1 MERNGWQKTWV
12 RIVTTAMTVAVMAL
26 IFVFSTED
34 AERSD
39 ETSGSVSRTIIQ
51 ITCPDYDMMAPK
63 DQRVYFDSIQHLVR
77 KSAHFSEYTALG
89 FMIRLCLES
98 WFGHRMKKYRILA
111 LIGFAAGTV
120 YACTDEAHQLAIDGR
135 SGQFTDVLV
144 DGSGV
149 LAGVVLG
156 TLLIRSLNRKLPGS
170 PDGTKAQ
177 E

>member
-1 MERNGWQKTWV
+1 MKTGWQTPWV
-12 RIVTTAMTVAVMAL
+12 RAVTTLLTVVVMVMIFCFSMETADDSDKRSGVISEVFIRIFFPGYEQMESARQQAV
-26 IFVFSTED
+26 
-34 AERSD
+34 
-39 ETSGSVSRTIIQ
+39 
-51 ITCPDYDMMAPK
+51 YDN
-63 DQRVYFDSIQHLVR
+63 VQHIVR
-77 KSAHFSEYTALG
+77 KLAHFTEYLMLG

-149 LAGVVLG
+149 LAGVILG

>member
-1 MERNGWQKTWV
+1 MKTGWQTPWV
-12 RIVTTAMTVAVMAL
+12 RAVTTLLTVVVMVMIFCFSMETADDSDKRSGVISEVFIRIFFPGYEQMDPARQQAV
-26 IFVFSTED
+26 
-34 AERSD
+34 
-39 ETSGSVSRTIIQ
+39 
-51 ITCPDYDMMAPK
+51 YDN
-63 DQRVYFDSIQHLVR
+63 VQHIVR
-77 KSAHFSEYTALG
+77 KLAHFTEYLMLG

>member
-1 MERNGWQKTWV
+1 MKTGWQTPWV
-12 RIVTTAMTVAVMAL
+12 RAVTTLLTVIVMVMIFCFSMETADDSDKRSGVISDVIIRIFCPGYEQMDPAQQQAV
-26 IFVFSTED
+26 
-34 AERSD
+34 
-39 ETSGSVSRTIIQ
+39 
-51 ITCPDYDMMAPK
+51 YDN
-63 DQRVYFDSIQHLVR
+63 VQHVVR
-77 KSAHFSEYTALG
+77 KLAHFTEYLMLG

-149 LAGVVLG
+149 LAGVILG

>member
-1 MERNGWQKTWV
+1 MKTGWQTPWV
-12 RIVTTAMTVAVMAL
+12 RAVTTLLTVVVMVM
-26 IFVFSTED
+26 IFCFSMETADDSDKRSGVISEVFIRIFFPGYEQMESARQQT
-34 AERSD
+34 
-39 ETSGSVSRTIIQ
+39 V
-51 ITCPDYDMMAPK
+51 YDN
-63 DQRVYFDSIQHLVR
+63 VQHIVR
-77 KSAHFSEYTALG
+77 KLAHFTEYLMLG

-149 LAGVVLG
+149 LAGVILG

>member
-1 MERNGWQKTWV
+1 MKTGWQTPWV
-12 RIVTTAMTVAVMAL
+12 RAVTTLLTVIVMVMIFCFSMETADDSDKRSGVISEVFIRIFFPGYEQMESARQQAV
-26 IFVFSTED
+26 
-34 AERSD
+34 
-39 ETSGSVSRTIIQ
+39 
-51 ITCPDYDMMAPK
+51 YDN
-63 DQRVYFDSIQHLVR
+63 VQHIVR
-77 KSAHFSEYTALG
+77 KLAHFTEYLMLG

-111 LIGFAAGTV
+111 FIGFAAGTV

-149 LAGVVLG
+149 LAGVILG